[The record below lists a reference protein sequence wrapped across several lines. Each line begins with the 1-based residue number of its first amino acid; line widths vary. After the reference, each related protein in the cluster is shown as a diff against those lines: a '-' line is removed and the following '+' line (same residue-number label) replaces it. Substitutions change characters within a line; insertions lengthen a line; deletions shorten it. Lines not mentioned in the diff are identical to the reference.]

1 MKTLSLLLPITALMA
16 MSFNVPDTTLTGAE
30 RKYASDLLQKTKDD
44 LLKKVKGLSAEQ
56 LSFKADANSWSVA
69 ECMEHIALAEKD
81 LFELAQTGLKEP
93 ADPSKRNEVK
103 TTDDDIVKM
112 VSDRSQKRQTRET
125 LQPTGK
131 FGSFDAALA
140 AFKTQRD
147 KNMHYIK
154 TTSDDLRN
162 HYNDLPFG
170 KIDTYQTILLM
181 AAHSKRHTAQ
191 IEEIIN
197 NPDFPKKGK

>member
-81 LFELAQTGLKEP
+81 LFELAQNRLE
-93 ADPSKRNEVK
+93 R
-103 TTDDDIVKM
+103 
-112 VSDRSQKRQTRET
+112 TR
-125 LQPTGK
+125 
-131 FGSFDAALA
+131 
-140 AFKTQRD
+140 
-147 KNMHYIK
+147 
-154 TTSDDLRN
+154 
-162 HYNDLPFG
+162 
-170 KIDTYQTILLM
+170 
-181 AAHSKRHTAQ
+181 
-191 IEEIIN
+191 
-197 NPDFPKKGK
+197 